1 MLRKMAVKMEKMK
14 EKRKAKKK
22 LDDNARRYIAI
33 QNSIRRY
40 EKDGSEY
47 SLNHIKKLEKRL
59 NIVKEEIKYWNDK
72 FEIVKKK

>member
-72 FEIVKKK
+72 FEKITR

>member
-1 MLRKMAVKMEKMK
+1 MIGVGAVAAPSFERRG
-14 EKRKAKKK
+14 KREV
-22 LDDNARRYIAI
+22 DDDARRYIAI

>member
-1 MLRKMAVKMEKMK
+1 MLREMAVKMEKMK

>member
-14 EKRKAKKK
+14 EKRKTKKK

-40 EKDGSEY
+40 KKDGSEY